1 MVVSY
6 LEKLQKQYMQEQFQK
21 EKLLDDL
28 QVCLKENKEFIKTL
42 ELTNDPN
49 YETFTPREV
58 NQRNKQKIQELKEEQ
73 EKLEQE
79 IEQQKIS
86 LEKCKDRLD
95 ELAVVFQEAK
105 RDLSREEYRTD
116 RMNETY
122 GIALLEMQEKERQR
136 ISRDL
141 HDYTVQNLTALVHK
155 TELCSKMVDIDPVR
169 SKLELSMMSKTLRE
183 IIDDTRYMIYN
194 LRPMSFD
201 DIGLE
206 IAIERALDKLEM
218 SGQKKIKFSVEG
230 EAYELKPIIGITLL
244 RIIQE
249 GCSNAVRHAKS
260 SYIKVMLT
268 YHADHISVLI
278 EDDGKGFDMQLSP
291 NKNEDYSG
299 FGLRM
304 MKERVYLLSGK
315 LEITSREDCGTKIL
329 VRIPVTGEEE

>member
-1 MVVSY
+1 MVVAY

-28 QVCLKENKEFIKTL
+28 QVCLKENIEFIKTL

-58 NQRNKQKIQELKEEQ
+58 NQRNKQKIQELRQEQ
-73 EKLEQE
+73 EKLEKE
-79 IEQQKIS
+79 IEEQKIS
-86 LEKCKDRLD
+86 LEKCKDRLE
-95 ELAVVFQEAK
+95 ELAFVFQEAK

-155 TELCSKMVDIDPVR
+155 TELCSKMIDIDPVR

-218 SGQKKIKFSVEG
+218 SGQKKIKFSFEG
-230 EAYELKPIIGITLL
+230 EPYELKPIIGITLL

-260 SYIKVMLT
+260 SYIKVILT
-268 YHADHISVLI
+268 YHPDHISVLI

-291 NKNEDYSG
+291 KKNEDYSG

>member
-73 EKLEQE
+73 EKLEKE

-218 SGQKKIKFSVEG
+218 SGQKKIKFFVEG

>member
-1 MVVSY
+1 MVVDY

-28 QVCLKENKEFIKTL
+28 QVCLKENIEFIKTL

-58 NQRNKQKIQELKEEQ
+58 NQRNKQKILELREEQ
-73 EKLEQE
+73 KKLEKE
-79 IEQQKIS
+79 IEEQKIS
-86 LEKCKDRLD
+86 LEKCKDRLE
-95 ELAVVFQEAK
+95 ELAFVFQEAK

-155 TELCSKMVDIDPVR
+155 TELCSKMIDIDPVR

-230 EAYELKPIIGITLL
+230 EPYELKPIIGITLL

-260 SYIKVMLT
+260 SYIKVILT
-268 YHADHISVLI
+268 YHTDHISVLI
-278 EDDGKGFDMQLSP
+278 EDDGKGFDMKLSP
-291 NKNEDYSG
+291 KKNEDYSG

>member
-1 MVVSY
+1 MVVAY

-28 QVCLKENKEFIKTL
+28 QVCLKENIEFIKTL

-58 NQRNKQKIQELKEEQ
+58 NQRNKQKIQELREEQ
-73 EKLEQE
+73 KKLEKE
-79 IEQQKIS
+79 IEEQKIS
-86 LEKCKDRLD
+86 LEKCKDRLE
-95 ELAVVFQEAK
+95 ELAFVFQEAK

-155 TELCSKMVDIDPVR
+155 TELCSKMIDIDPVR

-230 EAYELKPIIGITLL
+230 EPYELKPIIGITLL